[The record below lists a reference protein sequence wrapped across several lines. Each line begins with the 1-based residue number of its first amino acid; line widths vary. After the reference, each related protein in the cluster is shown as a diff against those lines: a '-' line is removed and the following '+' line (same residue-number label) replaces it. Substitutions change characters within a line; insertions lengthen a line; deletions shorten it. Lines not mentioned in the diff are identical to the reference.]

1 MCFPLPLPL
10 RLLAANASA
19 AAATCRA
26 CCIDRPQVYFAN
38 HPSKFAAKAADTSAK
53 TFDAFMMFSANYDPG
68 RGGGQA
74 LPNSAYHM
82 NLQQA
87 RFTLSATFSDKLET
101 RYKEEKTQALAN

>member
-1 MCFPLPLPL
+1 MRPLLLPP
-10 RLLAANASA
+10 A
-19 AAATCRA
+19 CRA
-26 CCIDRPQVYFAN
+26 CCVDRPQVYFAN

>member
-1 MCFPLPLPL
+1 ML
-10 RLLAANASA
+10 S
-19 AAATCRA
+19 
-26 CCIDRPQVYFAN
+26 CCIGRPQVYFAN

-68 RGGGQA
+68 SRAGVQA

-87 RFTLSATFSDKLET
+87 RFTLSAAFSDKLET
-101 RYKEEKTQALAN
+101 RYREEKTRALAN